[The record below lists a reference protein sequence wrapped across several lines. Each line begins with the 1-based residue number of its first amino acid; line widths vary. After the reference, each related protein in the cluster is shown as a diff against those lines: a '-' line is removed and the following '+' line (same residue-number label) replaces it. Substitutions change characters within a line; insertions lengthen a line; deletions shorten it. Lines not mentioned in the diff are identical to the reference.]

1 MQLKDY
7 KYYQKTSKGGCKSQ
21 IKDFINLYIKILKK
35 VKKESS
41 SELDGVKINIKKSYP
56 EEVYLTL
63 IDENNKPIRLTL
75 TEKSKKYVIPIFT
88 DVCEY
93 DEGREKLS
101 KLFIEEFEQTIITPY
116 DIKKL
121 GEDDENFKGIVINPH
136 SQNFRMDTD
145 GQIWTSSAL
154 P

>member
-7 KYYQKTSKGGCKSQ
+7 KYYQKTSKGGYKSQ

-93 DEGREKLS
+93 DEGSEKLS